1 MDKKETVI
9 LYRGQVESLLS
20 LSSARDIKTILRAIV
35 SYSMDGV
42 EPEIPEHLQFGWL
55 WFKHTIEQHNDQY
68 RAVVEARSAAGK
80 ASAEK
85 RKNQQVS
92 TNPTSVALVQQKQQV
107 STKATDKDKD
117 KDLNRECVIR
127 AHAYASDAERIAGI
141 YPKAKVGNY
150 RDLVKSVINAIF
162 RELDRPDTK
171 KDEAV
176 SKVES
181 GTIAYA
187 EAVKKWK
194 HKKYITDAV
203 KFFDSGMYNHDPATW
218 EQPENISGK
227 TENKRK
233 NDPYDPSTWENN
245 GE

>member
-9 LYRGQVESLLS
+9 LYRGQIESLLS
-20 LSSARDIKTILRAIV
+20 LSSLRDVKTILRAIV

-42 EPEIPEHLQFGWL
+42 EPEIPEHLAFGWQ
-55 WFKHTIEQHNDQY
+55 WFKHTIDAHWEQY
-68 RAVVEARSAAGK
+68 SAKVEARRQAGI

-85 RKNQQVS
+85 RGKCQQVS
-92 TNPTSVALVQQKQQV
+92 TNATNVDFVEQIQQV
-107 STKATDKDKD
+107 STNATDKD

-141 YPKAKVGNY
+141 YPKAKVGNF
-150 RDLVKSVINAIF
+150 RKVVKAIINAIA
-162 RELDRPDTK
+162 RELDHPGITP
-171 KDEAV
+171 EQAV
-176 SKVES
+176 GKVEA
-181 GTIAYA
+181 GTIEYA
-187 EAVKKWK
+187 TAVKQWPHT
-194 HKKYITDAV
+194 HKKYISDAV
-203 KFFDSGMYNHDPATW
+203 KFYDNGMYNHDPATW

-245 GE
+245 